1 MKFELPPLNYSPDA
15 LVPQISPETIE
26 YHHGKH
32 HLAYVNNLNNLIPG
46 TPYEEASLETMIKKA
61 EGGIFNNAAQ
71 IWNHTFYFATFSPSG
86 KKEPHGTLARAIESE
101 FGSFA
106 GFTEAFTK
114 AATTLFGSGWAWL
127 CMKPDGRLT
136 ITQEQNAG
144 NPIRSG
150 LVPLMTCDVWEHAY
164 YIDYR
169 NKRPDYIK
177 NFLELLD
184 WNVIGD
190 RYDEALKR

>member
-15 LVPQISPETIE
+15 LAPQISAETIE

-46 TPYEEASLETMIKKA
+46 TPFENASLEMMIKKA

-71 IWNHTFYFATFSPSG
+71 VWNHAFYFATFSPSG
-86 KKEPHGTLARAIESE
+86 RREPNGTIAKAIDSE

-106 GFTEAFTK
+106 AFKEAFTK
-114 AATTLFGSGWAWL
+114 AATSLFGSGWVWL
-127 CMKPDGRLT
+127 CMRPDGRVT

-144 NPIRSG
+144 NPLRSG

-169 NKRPDYIK
+169 NKRPDYIN
-177 NFLELLD
+177 NFWELLD
-184 WNVIGD
+184 WNLIRE
-190 RYDEALKR
+190 RYDEALKK

>member
-15 LVPQISPETIE
+15 LAPQISAETIE
-26 YHHGKH
+26 FHHGKH

-46 TPYEEASLETMIKKA
+46 TPFENASLEMMIRKA
-61 EGGIFNNAAQ
+61 DGSIFNNAAQ
-71 IWNHTFYFATFSPSG
+71 VWNHTFYFATFAPAG
-86 KKEPHGTLARAIESE
+86 RREPHGTIARAIDAE

-106 GFTEAFTK
+106 AFKEAFNK
-114 AATTLFGSGWAWL
+114 AATSLFGSGWAWL
-127 CMKPDGRLT
+127 CMKPDGRVS

-144 NPIRSG
+144 NPLRSG

-169 NKRPDYIK
+169 NRRADYI
-177 NFLELLD
+177 NGFWELLD
-184 WNVIGD
+184 WNIIRE
-190 RYDEALKR
+190 RYDEALKK

>member
-1 MKFELPPLNYSPDA
+1 LNFRHLITVLA
-15 LVPQISPETIE
+15 PQISPETIE

-86 KKEPHGTLARAIESE
+86 KKEPHGTLARAIETE

-106 GFTEAFTK
+106 GFMEAFTK
-114 AATTLFGSGWAWL
+114 AATSLFGSGWAWL

-144 NPIRSG
+144 NPMRSG

-177 NFLELLD
+177 NLWELLD
-184 WNVIGD
+184 WNIIGD

>member
-106 GFTEAFTK
+106 GFREAFTK

-127 CMKPDGRLT
+127 SMKPDGRLT
-136 ITQEQNAG
+136 VTQEQNAG
-144 NPIRSG
+144 NPMRSG

-169 NKRPDYIK
+169 NRRPDYIK
-177 NFLELLD
+177 SFWELLD
-184 WNVIGD
+184 WNIIGD